1 MQEKN
6 VRIVAV
12 QPPKAGFGGSA
23 QKTLRKILRQRCFAE
38 FRNEVTPGATF
49 SDQALDG
56 AFERFCE
63 SHPGRKILSCFRHD
77 GDLLAATLQRR
88 AQNAFA
94 FALPVDIRS
103 VEEAYASLECRS
115 NEMKRLSAIATE
127 NGTKSRATEPK
138 PVLNDIRP
146 DNAVHLRNLTLLVCI
161 VCGAGR
167 RKNCKGFACRQLKF
181 RSRDHPMP
189 SEPSV
194 SIIVPT
200 LNEEKYIG
208 RAIRSL
214 IAGCEQLDYE
224 LIVLD
229 GGSTDRTSAIVGE
242 MAALNSRI
250 RLEPNPARYQSAAV
264 NSGAKMAKPVS
275 SVLIRADAHSEY
287 PPGFVGGLARELRER
302 DVASVVV
309 PVLTRGISFL
319 QRGVAMAQNS
329 RLGNGGSP
337 HRNASRSRYVEH
349 GHHACFD
356 RKAFLAVGG
365 YDEGFTHNEDAE
377 LDVRLRNSGAKI
389 WLCSELGVVYF
400 PRASFTALAKQ
411 YFNYG
416 SGRARTMLKHRRL
429 PKIRQVLP
437 LGALGV
443 NVLSLASGLGLGWP
457 FLLPGLAYLGA
468 CLSGGVWLALSGRD
482 PAGCAAGPAAIVM
495 HQSWAAGFVYRTLRV
510 STFKVSRLPAS
521 TEAFR

>member
-1 MQEKN
+1 
-6 VRIVAV
+6 
-12 QPPKAGFGGSA
+12 
-23 QKTLRKILRQRCFAE
+23 
-38 FRNEVTPGATF
+38 
-49 SDQALDG
+49 
-56 AFERFCE
+56 
-63 SHPGRKILSCFRHD
+63 
-77 GDLLAATLQRR
+77 
-88 AQNAFA
+88 
-94 FALPVDIRS
+94 
-103 VEEAYASLECRS
+103 
-115 NEMKRLSAIATE
+115 MKRLSAIATE
-127 NGTKSRATEPK
+127 NGTKARAAEPK

-167 RKNCKGFACRQLKF
+167 RKHCKGFACWRLKF
-181 RSRDHPMP
+181 RSKDHPMP
-189 SEPSV
+189 SELSV

-214 IAGCEQLDYE
+214 IAGCEHLDYE

-229 GGSTDRTSAIVGE
+229 GGSMDRTSAIVSE

-250 RLEPNPARYQSAAV
+250 RLQPNPARYQSAAV
-264 NSGAKMAKPVS
+264 NSGARIAKPDS
-275 SVLIRADAHSEY
+275 SVLVRADAHAEY
-287 PPGFVGGLARELRER
+287 PPGFVDGLARELRER

-309 PVLTRGISFL
+309 PLFTRGISFL

-337 HRNASRSRYVEH
+337 HRSASRSRFVEH

-365 YDEGFTHNEDAE
+365 YDEDFTHNEDAE

-389 WLCSELGVVYF
+389 WLCSELGIVYF
-400 PRASFTALAKQ
+400 PRASFAGLAKQ
-411 YFNYG
+411 YFNFG

-429 PKIRQVLP
+429 PKLRQVLP
-437 LGALGV
+437 LGALGL
-443 NVLSLASGLGLGWP
+443 NVVSLASGLGLGWP
-457 FLLPGLAYLGA
+457 FLLPGLAYVGA
-468 CLSGGVWLALSGRD
+468 CLTGGLWLALSGRD

-495 HQSWAAGFVYRTLRV
+495 HQSWAAGFVYRTLRF
-510 STFKVSRLPAS
+510 STFKASRLPAS
-521 TEAFR
+521 AEAVR